1 MIVEVDE
8 ASPVPP
14 YEQVRAQ
21 IAAMIGSGT
30 LRAATRLPPIRQLA
44 ADLGLATNTIARSYR
59 ELEAA
64 GLVVSRVRTG
74 TVVAE
79 RAPGTAAQTAAAD
92 IRRLLTEAARGYAAT
107 TRRLGIP
114 DGDALAAVTAE
125 LAAAEE
131 RSSGESDAAGAT
143 STSY

>member
-1 MIVEVDE
+1 MIVVVDE

-30 LRAATRLPPIRQLA
+30 LPAGTRLPPIRQLA
-44 ADLGLATNTIARSYR
+44 ADLGLAANTIARSYR
-59 ELEAA
+59 ELESAK
-64 GLVVSRVRTG
+64 LVVSRVRTG

-79 RAPGTAAQTAAAD
+79 RAPGSAAETTAAD
-92 IRRLLTEAARGYAAT
+92 IRRLLTEAARSFAAT

-114 DGDALAAVTAE
+114 DGEALAAVTAE
-125 LAAAEE
+125 LTTAEE
-131 RSSGESDAAGAT
+131 RSSEEGEAAGGAPP
-143 STSY
+143 SL